1 MPKKNVPIKYTSR
14 DYISIKND
22 LIDHAKRYYPDTFKD
37 FSAAGFGSLMLDAV
51 SYIGDSLSFY
61 LDFQANETFLQNTLE
76 FDNVI
81 KLAKQSGYK
90 FRSNPSSSTQA
101 SFYVLVPATSV
112 GNAPNNSY
120 LPTIKQGSTFL
131 AENGTTFVLDEDVT
145 FVNSPV
151 VVARVNSTTGTP
163 TFFAVKSYGKVVS
176 GQLKRTEVT
185 VGTFSKFLKLNL
197 PLSNV
202 SEVISITDSEG
213 KEYYEVDYLSQN
225 TVYRSVT
232 NRDTATKEQAS
243 MILKPFVAARR
254 FSVDIYPGSVDI
266 QFGSGREEDFS
277 TETQLDPK
285 NISLSMNGKAYVG
298 DRSLDPS
305 KLVESDNFGISP
317 SNTTLTI
324 TYRQNDIDNVNIA
337 SNTLNKVANV
347 KTEFEDEA
355 NLSSVL
361 VNSVKESIE
370 ITNEEPVTGD
380 AENITTEE
388 LKSRVLSSYGSQ
400 NRAVTEQDYV
410 ATVYSMPARYGAVRK
425 ATMHRDTN
433 SLRRNMNLFI
443 VSEDSNGKLTS
454 ANQTTK
460 KNLKTWINKNKMM
473 NDTIDILDAKVVNLG
488 ITFEIIAEL
497 ELDSVAVLERCISTL
512 KTKYATEN
520 PEVGEDFYISDVYNV
535 LNEVDG
541 VVDVVTASVV
551 KKVGSNYADIS
562 FDIEK
567 NISPDGRYVVIPKN
581 VIYEI
586 KHPNVDIKGAVR

>member
-1 MPKKNVPIKYTSR
+1 M
-14 DYISIKND
+14 
-22 LIDHAKRYYPDTFKD
+22 
-37 FSAAGFGSLMLDAV
+37 
-51 SYIGDSLSFY
+51 
-61 LDFQANETFLQNTLE
+61 
-76 FDNVI
+76 
-81 KLAKQSGYK
+81 
-90 FRSNPSSSTQA
+90 
-101 SFYVLVPATSV
+101 
-112 GNAPNNSY
+112 
-120 LPTIKQGSTFL
+120 
-131 AENGTTFVLDEDVT
+131 
-145 FVNSPV
+145 
-151 VVARVNSTTGTP
+151 
-163 TFFAVKSYGKVVS
+163 
-176 GQLKRTEVT
+176 T

-202 SEVISITDSEG
+202 SEIVSIMDSEG

-232 NRDTATKEQAS
+232 NRDIATKEQAS
-243 MILKPFVAARR
+243 MILRPFVASRR

-266 QFGSGREEDFS
+266 QFGSGKEEDFS
-277 TETQLDPK
+277 TETQLDPR

-355 NLSSVL
+355 NLSSML
-361 VNSVKESIE
+361 VSSVKESIE

-410 ATVYSMPARYGAVRK
+410 ATVYSMPTRYGAVRK
-425 ATMHRDTN
+425 ATIHRDTN
-433 SLRRNMNLFI
+433 SLRRNMNLYI
-443 VSEDSNGKLTS
+443 VSEDSSGKLTP

-460 KNLKTWINKNKMM
+460 KNLKTWINKNKMI

-488 ITFEIIAEL
+488 ITFEIITEL

-512 KTKYATEN
+512 KTKYATEH

-562 FDIEK
+562 FDIERS
-567 NISPDGRYVVIPKN
+567 ISPDGRYVVIPKN

-586 KHPNVDIKGAVR
+586 KHPNMDIKGAVR

>member
-1 MPKKNVPIKYTSR
+1 MPKKNVPVKYTSR
-14 DYISIKND
+14 DFISIKND

-37 FSAAGFGSLMLDAV
+37 FSDAGFGSLMLDAV

-90 FRSNPSSSTQA
+90 FKSNPSSSTQA
-101 SFYVLVPATSV
+101 SFYVLIPATTV
-112 GNAPNNSY
+112 GNSPNNSY

-145 FVNSPV
+145 FINSPV
-151 VVARVNSTTGTP
+151 VVARVNDTTGAP
-163 TFFAVKSYGKVVS
+163 TFFAAKSYGKVVS
-176 GQLKRTEVT
+176 GQLKKTEVT
-185 VGTFSKFLKLNL
+185 VGNFSKFLKLSL

-202 SEVISITDSEG
+202 SEIVSIVDSEG

-225 TVYRSVT
+225 TVYKSIT

-243 MILKPFVAARR
+243 MILKPYVAARR
-254 FSVDIYPGSVDI
+254 FSVDIFPNSIDV
-266 QFGSGREEDFS
+266 QFGSGREEDFN

-285 NISLSMNGKAYVG
+285 NVSLNMNGKAYIS
-298 DRSLDPS
+298 DRALDPS

-317 SNTTLTI
+317 SNTVLTI

-337 SNTLNKVANV
+337 SNTLNKTATV

-355 NLSSVL
+355 NLSSTL

-388 LKSRVLSSYGSQ
+388 LKNRVLSSYGSQ

-410 ATVYSMPARYGAVRK
+410 ATVYSMPAKYGAVRK

-473 NDTIDILDAKVVNLG
+473 NDTIDILDAKVINLG
-488 ITFEIIAEL
+488 ITFEVIAEM
-497 ELDSVAVLERCISTL
+497 ELDSATVLERCISTL
-512 KTKYATEN
+512 KTKFATEQ

-535 LNEVDG
+535 LNEVEG
-541 VVDVVTASVV
+541 VVDVVTVNV
-551 KKVGSNYADIS
+551 TKKVGSSYADIA
-562 FDIEK
+562 FDINR
-567 NISPDGRYVVIPKN
+567 NISPDGRYVVMPKN

-586 KHPNVDIKGAVR
+586 KFPNTDIKGAIR